1 MAAAVSVIYSSDGES
16 WFHYFSNYL
25 QRVFSDINVESIQD
39 TNLHQVTIPNSK
51 VRNAV
56 VKSKVN
62 IFIVSPGYIQFLIA
76 NSELTIRDVLRN
88 RKQTVIFLCG
98 TTLDDFNLEDSRGQK
113 IADRFPPFSERCL
126 LSYPRHDE
134 MLEKVVEL
142 LDPDPR
148 SSRDETATS
157 GGKGESESGTPKS
170 PQHKLNTKRKRK
182 SKSFKFMPN
191 NVHCEVSWNTE
202 GLIEQLVDWLINYLI
217 EWVIFEWLIQQLID
231 CLYSLLRIKILP
243 GTI

>member
-51 VRNAV
+51 ERNAV

-142 LDPDPR
+142 LEPDPR

-182 SKSFKFMPN
+182 SKSFNFMPN

-202 GLIEQLVDWLINYLI
+202 GLIEQL
-217 EWVIFEWLIQQLID
+217 ID